1 MTALKLYFTSS
12 LTSLWQWTTRF
23 KSTKFS
29 ILICHFSRHGEQ
41 LSGGTRM
48 CRRRSRSSSISPG
61 KWENHQWNFAKQ
73 QPCHRSWLNYRSHVG
88 PPKMRKLCKKRK
100 HCASATSLWKT
111 LRKPRPQLPRHLQGQ
126 SCQLLDIFSI
136 FGFFLRLY
144 TLENDKK
151 LKNVWKLTEFI

>member
-1 MTALKLYFTSS
+1 MIEL
-12 LTSLWQWTTRF
+12 
-23 KSTKFS
+23 
-29 ILICHFSRHGEQ
+29 
-41 LSGGTRM
+41 LSFPHLF
-48 CRRRSRSSSISPG
+48 SRSSPV
-61 KWENHQWNFAKQ
+61 HA
-73 QPCHRSWLNYRSHVG
+73 VG
-88 PPKMRKLCKKRK
+88 PPKMRKLRKKRK

-151 LKNVWKLTEFI
+151 LKNV